1 VEPERIH
8 VIGVSKGGMM
18 AYRIAAELAPRLAA
32 FATVLA
38 AMPQRAAYAMPEAAL
53 PALIV
58 AGDKDPFIPYSG
70 GKSFVT
76 LWFTAPSLGM
86 EATADVW
93 RKLARLAD
101 TPAVEH
107 MPAAKGDPTRA
118 LRYTWGGQ
126 AGALQVRLVQI
137 VGGGHAEPSRKK
149 RYPGLFSRFP
159 GRQNAG
165 IEIAEE
171 ACNFFKDK
179 RRAPPSEA
187 GFKRNAFAE
196 AL

>member
-1 VEPERIH
+1 
-8 VIGVSKGGMM
+8 M
-18 AYRIAAELAPRLAA
+18 AYRIAAELPQKLAA

-38 AMPQRAAYAMPEAAL
+38 AMPQRAAYAMPETAL

-58 AGDKDPFIPYSG
+58 AGERDPFIPYSG

-76 LWFTAPSLGM
+76 LWYTAPSLGM
-86 EATADVW
+86 EATAAVW
-93 RKLARLAD
+93 RKLARLAGE
-101 TPAVEH
+101 PAVEH
-107 MPAAKGDPTRA
+107 LAATKGDSTRA
-118 LRYTWGGQ
+118 IRYTWGGR
-126 AGALQVRLVQI
+126 AEEVQVSLLKI

-171 ACNFFKDK
+171 AWAFFKDK

-187 GFKRNAFAE
+187 GLERNTFAE